1 MAVSLAGVTTRH
13 GPCWQWGRTVVAGG
27 EGRMVVVGRGG
38 AGELLGREFREFKCV
53 IVTVTS
59 GASVTLPT

>member
-1 MAVSLAGVTTRH
+1 
-13 GPCWQWGRTVVAGG
+13 
-27 EGRMVVVGRGG
+27 MVVVGRGG

-59 GASVTLPT
+59 RASITLPT